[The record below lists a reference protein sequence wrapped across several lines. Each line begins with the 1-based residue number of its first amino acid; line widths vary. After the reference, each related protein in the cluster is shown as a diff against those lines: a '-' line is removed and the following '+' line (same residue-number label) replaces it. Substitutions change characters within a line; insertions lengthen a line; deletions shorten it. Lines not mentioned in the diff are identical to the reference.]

1 MTRCQRQAH
10 GTKKN
15 KLLRYQII
23 LDYYNSVKT
32 EDIPVTV
39 VHRNYIYPKFFI
51 SRKTLYEILGT
62 PVVKQ
67 LKEIQAIEDNQLSM
81 FPIPTLP

>member
-15 KLLRYQII
+15 KLLRYQQI
-23 LDYYNSVKT
+23 LNYYNSVKI
-32 EDIPVTV
+32 EDVPVAVTY
-39 VHRNYIYPKFFI
+39 RKYIYPKFFI

-67 LKEIQAIEDNQLSM
+67 LKELKAIEDQQLKM
-81 FPIPTLP
+81 F